1 MLDAAQAQEA
11 RLDKAIEA
19 CSTEQYKLPYFFRAI
34 LKDMLKWEADERL
47 SSIKLKSIFE
57 DPDNQ
62 LHDNLDNKDF
72 VDALIEN
79 ARKQDDN
86 AVLDTFGADAKAD
99 QDDDEEDYDSEDS
112 IGFT

>member
-1 MLDAAQAQEA
+1 MAGLFKDKTLNSFSINRLAPQYHLVSRYINMTESHYCMLDAAQA
-11 RLDKAIEA
+11 
-19 CSTEQYKLPYFFRAI
+19 
-34 LKDMLKWEADERL
+34 
-47 SSIKLKSIFE
+47 
-57 DPDNQ
+57 DNQ